1 MELQYNPI
9 EIGIK
14 NMNHKFINF
23 LVYPDWNSRRHNR
36 KHLPLFEKL
45 QELTHWGS
53 SDIFY
58 AMNYAYVPEMW
69 IPQAI
74 IQANRLGMEIV
85 NIFYIGTSITD
96 SEVDFIDKII
106 EYHINVKEELHKTND
121 KFVLAGEIEQ
131 NNIYPE
137 FKRSYILVN
146 IDNYIL
152 HGCPRFIIEPELH
165 YTYCCTHYD
174 EFERG
179 TAHGLWPDTEKMGK
193 QIPPPSLGWSAPA
206 ISTILSWGTP
216 VLQLPET
223 ITKELHTVPWDEDRD
238 YWQDVYCDNPHK
250 LKQLCYDYEMDPQY
264 EEVRSKHELN
274 KIIPPEY
281 GGKAVPFILNTEDYI
296 EEKRL
301 ADDYKLTN
309 VITIAA
315 GFKFINLI
323 DVLEHTEDCKI
334 IFYDYNKQTLGLKK
348 HIMDKWDGKSDLKEF
363 LTKEYPKL
371 VKEYWNDYAWFRDQR
386 DLPKLQS
393 LFLKSRK
400 WDNEYHCL
408 DILHDLDSFLDIIPD
423 EAGTVVFVSN
433 IFDFVQNWILGTLTL
448 TEIWIKFIRHLQTYE
463 NDILIIGADPQRNTI
478 FDFAKNIGS
487 IRPNKLHTWES

>member
-1 MELQYNPI
+1 
-9 EIGIK
+9 
-14 NMNHKFINF
+14 
-23 LVYPDWNSRRHNR
+23 
-36 KHLPLFEKL
+36 
-45 QELTHWGS
+45 
-53 SDIFY
+53 
-58 AMNYAYVPEMW
+58 
-69 IPQAI
+69 
-74 IQANRLGMEIV
+74 
-85 NIFYIGTSITD
+85 
-96 SEVDFIDKII
+96 
-106 EYHINVKEELHKTND
+106 
-121 KFVLAGEIEQ
+121 
-131 NNIYPE
+131 
-137 FKRSYILVN
+137 
-146 IDNYIL
+146 
-152 HGCPRFIIEPELH
+152 
-165 YTYCCTHYD
+165 
-174 EFERG
+174 
-179 TAHGLWPDTEKMGK
+179 
-193 QIPPPSLGWSAPA
+193 
-206 ISTILSWGTP
+206 
-216 VLQLPET
+216 
-223 ITKELHTVPWDEDRD
+223 
-238 YWQDVYCDNPHK
+238 
-250 LKQLCYDYEMDPQY
+250 MDPQY

-371 VKEYWNDYAWFRDQR
+371 VKEYWNDHAWFRDQR